1 MKYAGPL
8 LLIAALS
15 WTSSLGAQ
23 DGPEV
28 RTISFAGAHTI
39 DDELL
44 KAAIISNQTRCK
56 LLVFCDRQY
65 VDEIG
70 LRGDLVRLR
79 LFYYQRGFREAQIGL
94 DTVRAG
100 NGLDIRFTI
109 TEGTPVRVSSVELSG
124 TEELTADPAV
134 RRALR
139 RTLPLAVGR
148 PFSVIDYEAARDTL
162 TARLANIG
170 FARADVLANYTIP
183 RDSQYTAHVQFEIF
197 PGDRLRFGQ
206 ISIEGN
212 NSVAPKVIQRQLTFK
227 PGNYYSPR
235 ELFRSQRNLFGLE
248 TFRHVEIRA
257 DVNATTDT
265 LVPVVVQVNEGNLHR
280 VRFGVGAS
288 TAEYVNTEFLWAAR
302 NFSGRARR
310 LEIRGRVYNLFAD
323 PLHDVPPF
331 ENTGDPY
338 NDLAGSL
345 SADFSQPWF
354 FDASNSVNAGL
365 YVERRSLPDIFV
377 RTGRGG
383 YINLTHSLGPGSS
396 VSLGYRPEL
405 TELNAGGDVFFC
417 QNFLACG
424 QEEIRV
430 LREPHWLSP
439 LAVSFTRDRSN
450 SLLAPTSGYLLRF
463 DGEYAA
469 RGVGSDFSYSR
480 LQAEVTD
487 YHQFM
492 RGVVV
497 AARLR
502 PGWARALG
510 EPRPGLGL
518 HPQKRFFGGGSNS
531 VRGFAQFR
539 MGPKLLTVNAASVLA
554 ADEVAPCTAQEINGA
569 TCDVNGFID
578 RRESDFD
585 VKPVGGAAILEG
597 NAELRVP
604 FFFDK
609 VRAVAFVDFG
619 QVWRQAQDV
628 KFGDV
633 VLTPGFG
640 FRYFSAIGPVRVD
653 IGYNPDPAE
662 RLEVVT
668 TKVCHYV
675 NDELCEPIQDQ
686 TEYEP
691 ASLRNTS
698 ELLTLGTVLWQAE
711 RSVWRRF
718 QLHFSI
724 GQAF

>member
-1 MKYAGPL
+1 M
-8 LLIAALS
+8 IAAFS
-15 WTSSLGAQ
+15 WTPFLGAQ
-23 DGPEV
+23 DAPEV
-28 RTISFAGAHTI
+28 RKISFTGAHAF
-39 DDELL
+39 DDALL
-44 KAAIISNQTRCK
+44 EAAIISNQTRCK
-56 LLVFCDRQY
+56 IFVFCDRQY

-79 LFYYQRGFREAQIGL
+79 LFYYQRGFRKAQIGL
-94 DTVRAG
+94 DTARVG
-100 NGLDIRFTI
+100 NGLEVRFAI
-109 TEGTPVRVSSVELSG
+109 TEGTPVRVASVQLSG
-124 TEELTADPAV
+124 AEEVTVDPTV

-139 RTLPLAVGR
+139 GALPLVVGQ
-148 PFSVIDYEAARDTL
+148 PFSVIEYEAARDTL
-162 TARLANIG
+162 TARLANLG

-206 ISIEGN
+206 ITIEGN
-212 NSVAPKVIQRQLTFK
+212 RSVAPKVIQRQLTFK
-227 PGNYYSPR
+227 PGHYYSHR
-235 ELFRSQRNLFGLE
+235 ELFRSQRNLFQLE

-310 LEIRGRVYNLFAD
+310 LEVRGRLYNLFAD
-323 PLHDVPPF
+323 ALHDVPGF
-331 ENTGDPY
+331 EDTGNPY
-338 NDLAGSL
+338 NNLAGSL

-354 FDASNSVNAGL
+354 FDASNSINAGL

-377 RTGRGG
+377 RTGRGA
-383 YINLTHSLGPGSS
+383 YVNLAHSPGPGSS

-417 QNFLACG
+417 QNFVACG
-424 QEEIRV
+424 PEEISV

-439 LAVSFTRDRSN
+439 LAVSYTRDRSN
-450 SLLAPTSGYLLRF
+450 SLLAPTSGYILRF

-492 RGVVV
+492 RGVVI
-497 AARLR
+497 ATRMR

-518 HPQKRFFGGGSNS
+518 HPQKRFFGGGPNS

-539 MGPKLLTVNAASVLA
+539 MGPKLLTVNAATVLA
-554 ADEVAPCTAQEINGA
+554 ADSVAPCTAQQINSA
-569 TCDVNGFID
+569 TCDVNDFID
-578 RRESDFD
+578 RREADFD
-585 VKPVGGAAILEG
+585 VRPVGGAAILEG

-619 QVWRQAQDV
+619 HVWREAEDV
-628 KFGDV
+628 NFGDV

-653 IGYNPDPAE
+653 IGYNPSPAE

-668 TKVCHYV
+668 TKVCHQV
-675 NDELCEPIQDQ
+675 SEELCEPIQDGV
-686 TEYEP
+686 EYESD
-691 ASLRNTS
+691 SLSNTTD
-698 ELLTLGTVLWQAE
+698 LLTLGSVLWHAD